1 MDINEDG
8 VLINIMGNIIEFR
21 NVSFAYQKNEYEYES
36 PLLESI
42 NLSIEKHSLVFLVG
56 ESGVGKSSLLR
67 LVNRLHSPTSGKI
80 YFHKKNITTLDPC
93 CLRQKISLIQ
103 QVPVM
108 FPVSVEENLNL
119 SPGSNKISL
128 EEKREIIISLG
139 LDKNSMDRMATK
151 LSIGQAQRVAF
162 ARCLMNR
169 PEIMLLDEPTASLD
183 EKNKMKLFET
193 IMKYNRENKMT
204 ALWVTHDTTLIE
216 KYSFKKFRLK
226 DKRISEL

>member
-1 MDINEDG
+1 ME
-8 VLINIMGNIIEFR
+8 NIIEFR
-21 NVSFAYQKNEYEYES
+21 DVWFAYQKNETIYES

-67 LVNRLHSPTSGKI
+67 LINGLHYPTSGEI
-80 YFHKKNITTLDPC
+80 YFHKKNITKFDPC

-108 FPVSVEENLNL
+108 FPMSVEENLNL
-119 SPGSNKISL
+119 SPGSSKISL
-128 EEKREIIISLG
+128 EEKREILVSLG

-151 LSIGQAQRVAF
+151 LSLGQAQRVAF

-169 PEIMLLDEPTASLD
+169 PEVMLLDEPTASLD
-183 EKNKMKLFET
+183 EKNKMKFFET
-193 IMKYNRENKMT
+193 IMKYTRENKMT

-216 KYSFKKFRLK
+216 KYPFKKFRLK
-226 DKRISEL
+226 EKRIFEL